1 MVLRLVTAAI
11 LCSALTALAWYL
23 TVPMSAEAAQAGS
36 MIGERWYALTL
47 EDRHLGYLHTHNH
60 RDRRGNWVFETEQR
74 FAMNPYDPAT
84 TSSRRTFAAE
94 PPHALLAAE
103 HLQSRRGRQHGV
115 RIERTPAGYEALR
128 LPEDG
133 SAVSQHDW
141 RYRLADYLG
150 FELWLARERPGPG
163 SARSVMTLDFD
174 RLAPVRRTFEVVERH
189 RDRYVIENGAPFSA
203 TRIDL
208 NGHLI
213 PDSMQIAGLFNL
225 NLVTRDEALAPRST
239 LQAASYHIPTDRRL
253 PDHTRISRLRL
264 AIEGHENPR
273 VLFPDAVRLEDG
285 WALDLGPGAPAGD
298 ASATAHSGETMH
310 IPSTHPDIRTLA
322 HRAIGNTDNPA
333 GKARALNAF
342 VHRYL
347 TYRPGK
353 PPQSILTLLDD
364 RVGDCT
370 EFADLLT
377 TLARSIGLPARTVF
391 GLAYADGQEPAFAYH
406 AWNEILVDGDWL
418 PFDPTWDQ
426 DRVDATHIPLPN
438 DETAAM
444 MLLTGAVDL
453 RFRVLEVD
461 FFSD

>member
-1 MVLRLVTAAI
+1 MCCSTPSICSREGVSSTACAS
-11 LCSALTALAWYL
+11 SA
-23 TVPMSAEAAQAGS
+23 
-36 MIGERWYALTL
+36 R
-47 EDRHLGYLHTHNH
+47 
-60 RDRRGNWVFETEQR
+60 
-74 FAMNPYDPAT
+74 
-84 TSSRRTFAAE
+84 
-94 PPHALLAAE
+94 PPGTK
-103 HLQSRRGRQHGV
+103 QS
-115 RIERTPAGYEALR
+115 R

-133 SAVSQHDW
+133 SAASQHDW

-150 FELWLARERPGPG
+150 FELWLAREEPGPG

-189 RDRYVIENGAPFSA
+189 PDRYVIENGAPFSA
-203 TRIDL
+203 TRINL
-208 NGHLI
+208 NRRLI
-213 PDSMQIAGLFNL
+213 PDSMRIAGLFHL
-225 NLVTRDEALAPRST
+225 NLATREEALAPRST

-253 PDHTRISRLRL
+253 PHHTRISRLRL
-264 AIEGHENPR
+264 AIEGHDNPR
-273 VLFPDAVRLEDG
+273 VLFPEAERSEEG
-285 WALDLGPGAPAGD
+285 WALDLGPGAPAGEEPAAAYSD
-298 ASATAHSGETMH
+298 ETVH
-310 IPSTHPDIRTLA
+310 IPATHPDIRKLA
-322 HRAIGNTDNPA
+322 LSAIGSSAGPA
-333 GKARALNAF
+333 EKARVLNAF

-353 PPQSILTLLDD
+353 PPESILTLLDD

-391 GLAYADGQEPAFAYH
+391 GLAYSDGQEPAFAYH

-444 MLLTGAVDL
+444 MLLTGSVNL
-453 RFRVLEVD
+453 RFRVLKVD